1 MNVDAAGTLA
11 EVDAA
16 LIVAIVVEAKFR
28 PASDSDERREWVVA
42 PYFYGLLAV
51 VLSLALAVMSISHNK
66 ALGNNASLV
75 ALCGTFYGVFS
86 LMGDPASLAPQIRK
100 MSRKQRRR
108 SAAIIL
114 SILVWFAIWAI
125 GFIPNWWFPWSLLR
139 PFD

>member
-42 PYFYGLLAV
+42 PYFFYGLLAV

-75 ALCGTFYGVFS
+75 ALCGTFFYGVF
-86 LMGDPASLAPQIRK
+86 
-100 MSRKQRRR
+100 
-108 SAAIIL
+108 
-114 SILVWFAIWAI
+114 
-125 GFIPNWWFPWSLLR
+125 FI
-139 PFD
+139 DG